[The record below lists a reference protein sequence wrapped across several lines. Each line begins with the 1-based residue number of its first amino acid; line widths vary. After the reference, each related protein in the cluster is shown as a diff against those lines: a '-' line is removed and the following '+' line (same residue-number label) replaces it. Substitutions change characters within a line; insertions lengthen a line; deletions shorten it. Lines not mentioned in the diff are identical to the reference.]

1 MKETKVILITGAS
14 SGFGFAIAN
23 KLASE
28 GHTVFGTSRSPAK
41 VKEKVNFELL
51 QLDVTSDQ
59 SVRDCVRLLLSH
71 SERIDVVINNAGFAV
86 VGAIEETTLE
96 QAKFQFETNF
106 WGCVRVIKE
115 VLPVLRRQRKGH
127 IINIGSLAGLVGIP
141 FEGFYTASKH
151 ALEGYSKSL
160 RYEIEPFNIQVT
172 VIEPGF
178 FKTNI
183 RHSSVSAAERIS
195 DYDSIRPKVLS
206 ALLASAENAPPPDSV
221 AEVVSEIIQT
231 KNPKFAYRVGKD
243 ARWLPVLN
251 FFFPKVYNSGA
262 KRKFQLP

>member
-1 MKETKVILITGAS
+1 MKEKKVVFITGAS
-14 SGFGFAIAN
+14 SGFGLSIAN

-28 GHTVFGTSRSPAK
+28 GHTVYGTSRSPAK
-41 VKEKVNFELL
+41 VKERVNFDLL
-51 QLDVTSDQ
+51 QLDVSSDQ
-59 SVRDCVRLLLSH
+59 SVRDCVRLLLSRT
-71 SERIDVVINNAGFAV
+71 ERIDDVINNAGVAV

-115 VLPVLRRQRKGH
+115 VLPVLRRQRNGH

-141 FEGFYTASKH
+141 FQGFYTASKH

-160 RYEIEPFNIQVT
+160 RYELEPFNIRVT

-195 DYDSIRPKVLS
+195 DYDGIRSKVLS
-206 ALLASAENAPPPDSV
+206 ALSASAENAPPPEIV
-221 AEVVSEIIQT
+221 AELVSKIIQT
-231 KNPKFAYRVGKD
+231 KNPKFTYRVGND
-243 ARWLPVLN
+243 ARLLPILN
-251 FFFPKVYNSGA
+251 FFFPKIYNAGA

>member
-1 MKETKVILITGAS
+1 MNETKVILITGAS
-14 SGFGFAIAN
+14 SGFGFSIAN

-28 GHTVFGTSRSPAK
+28 GHKVYGTSRSPAK
-41 VKEKVNFELL
+41 VTERVNFELL
-51 QLDVTSDQ
+51 QLDVTSDG
-59 SVRDCVRLLLSH
+59 SVRDCVQLLLS
-71 SERIDVVINNAGFAV
+71 RTGTIDVVINNAGIAV

-106 WGCVRVIKE
+106 WGCARVTKAI
-115 VLPVLRRQRKGH
+115 LPVLRRQRKGH
-127 IINIGSLAGLVGIP
+127 IINIGSLAGLVGVP

-160 RYEIEPFNIQVT
+160 RYELEPFNIRVT

-183 RHSSVSAAERIS
+183 HHSFVPAAERIS
-195 DYDSIRPKVLS
+195 DYDSIRPKVLG
-206 ALLASAENAPPPDSV
+206 ALLASAENAPPPEIV
-221 AEVVSEIIQT
+221 AELVSKVIQT
-231 KNPKFAYRVGKD
+231 KNPKFAYRAGKD
-243 ARWLPVLN
+243 ARVLPILN
-251 FFFPKVYNSGA
+251 FFFPKIYNAGA